1 MFTSPFTFV
10 ADRRRWIL
18 RTALAIGISM
28 SLAACG
34 GGGGDGG
41 NDQWV
46 ASWAASPQSVSTSKT
61 FANQTVRQ
69 LMYVSA
75 GGDQIRVRVS
85 NVFGTSP
92 LVIDS
97 LRVARS
103 SSNTSVDVSTD
114 RPAKFSGQ
122 ERLSLAAGQEIWS
135 DPIDLAVAAHGTV
148 AVSAYVSAATPLT
161 TGHSLG
167 RQNNFV
173 GAGNV
178 ASAAS
183 FTPTETNQFYAWVT
197 GLDVS
202 SASVQKVIVAFGDS
216 ITDGF
221 NSTVGQNNRYPNYL
235 SRILRGGS
243 DGNFYSVVN
252 AGISGDRWIF
262 GANDFPPGST
272 RFSRDV
278 LAQSGITHAVFM
290 LGINDIGG
298 PSLSNTPAEVVTAD
312 QIFANIVTAADAA
325 KARGIKVFVGTLS
338 PMKVAAFGNYYSDAG
353 ESKRQAVNAMIR
365 QSTKFDGIIDFD
377 LALRDPSDASILRAA
392 FDSADHLHPSDAG
405 YEAMA
410 KAAAAVLLK

>member
-1 MFTSPFTFV
+1 MFNSPFTFV
-10 ADRRRWIL
+10 AERRRWCI
-18 RTALAIGISM
+18 RTALAIGASVT
-28 SLAACG
+28 LAACG
-34 GGGGDGG
+34 GGDGG
-41 NDQWV
+41 SARWV
-46 ASWAASPQSVSTSKT
+46 ASWAASPQTVSTTKT

-103 SSNTSVDVSTD
+103 SGDTSVDVSTD
-114 RPAKFSGQ
+114 RPVKFSGQ

-161 TGHSLG
+161 TGHGLG
-167 RQNNFV
+167 QQNNYV
-173 GAGNV
+173 GVGNV
-178 ASAAS
+178 ASAAT
-183 FTPTETNQFYAWVT
+183 FTATETNQFYAWVT

-202 SASVQKVIVAFGDS
+202 SASVQKVVVAFGDS

-235 SRILRGGS
+235 SRLLRGGT
-243 DGNFYSVVN
+243 DGASYSVVN
-252 AGISGDRWIF
+252 EGISGNRWIF
-262 GANDFPPGST
+262 GSDANPPGSG

-290 LGINDIGG
+290 LGINDIGI
-298 PSLSNTPAEVVTAD
+298 PSYFNTPAEVVSAE
-312 QIFANIVTAADAA
+312 QIFAAMVSAADAA
-325 KARGIKVFVGTLS
+325 KSRGIKVFAGTLS
-338 PMKVAAFGNYYSDAG
+338 PMKISIYGSYYSEVG
-353 ESKRQAVNAMIR
+353 EAKRQAVNAMIR
-365 QSTKFDGIIDFD
+365 QSTRFDGIIDFD
-377 LALRDPSDASILRAA
+377 LVLRDPADASILRAA
-392 FDSADHLHPSDAG
+392 FDSGDHIHPSDAG

>member
-1 MFTSPFTFV
+1 MFTSPSTFMV
-10 ADRRRWIL
+10 DRRRWFL
-18 RTALAIGISM
+18 RTAMGIAVS
-28 SLAACG
+28 SVLVACG
-34 GGGGDGG
+34 GGSSD
-41 NDQWV
+41 DRWV
-46 ASWAASPQSVSTSKT
+46 ATWTASPQQVSATKA
-61 FANQTVRQ
+61 FANQTIRQ

-75 GGDQIRVRVS
+75 GGDRIRVRVS

-103 SSNTSVDVSTD
+103 SGNTSVDVSTD
-114 RPAKFSGQ
+114 RPVKFSGQ

-135 DPIDLAVAAHGTV
+135 DPIDLAVPTHGVV
-148 AVSAYVSAATPLT
+148 AVSAYVSAPAPLT
-161 TGHSLG
+161 TGHTFG
-167 RQNNFV
+167 QQNNFV

-178 ASAAS
+178 ASAAT
-183 FTPTETNQFYAWVT
+183 FTPSETNQFYAWVT

-202 SASVQKVIVAFGDS
+202 SASVQKVAVAFGDS

-221 NSTVGQNNRYPNYL
+221 NSTVDQNNRYPNYL
-235 SRILRGGS
+235 SRILKGRA
-243 DGNFYSVVN
+243 DGASYSVVN
-252 AGISGDRWIF
+252 EGISGNRWMF
-262 GANDFPPGST
+262 ALGGDANPPGSA

-290 LGINDIGG
+290 LGINDIGT
-298 PSLSNTPAEVVTAD
+298 PSLTGNPAELVTAE
-312 QIFANIVTAADAA
+312 QIFSNIVAAADAA
-325 KARGIKVFVGTLS
+325 KSRGIKVLVGTLS

-353 ESKRQAVNAMIR
+353 EAKRQAVNALIR

-377 LALRDPSDASILRAA
+377 LALRDPADASILRAA
-392 FDSADHLHPSDAG
+392 FDSGDHLHPSDAG